1 MAELLRIAET
11 THQIHK
17 ILFTITSATYIIV
30 LSNYYLDRF

>member
-17 ILFTITSATYIIV
+17 ILLTIKSATNIIV
-30 LSNYYLDRF
+30 LSNYYLVRF